1 MCILHFSLKKNRFII
16 YFARMCPTENQDFNR
31 SEIILD
37 LCAIYPMGY
46 SPIISPIEDLV
57 FICQHVRCVYSFQHT
72 QCMKGLLNSVVYFE
86 YD

>member
-46 SPIISPIEDLV
+46 SPIISPIEDLSV
-57 FICQHVRCVYSFQHT
+57 HLSTCPMRLFFQTHTVYERLIKFRCI
-72 QCMKGLLNSVVYFE
+72 L
-86 YD
+86 